1 MKNAIFA
8 LACPYGEGG
17 TLSLNQ
23 DINILT
29 DDNVD
34 TEASWKEELEKFC
47 DEPVYKHYEENKKLI
62 TAIWGIAA
70 AVVVGGLVAAACV
83 ATGGLAAGLV
93 VAGSAA
99 LVGGISSITNYTLQQ
114 AEISITGEGT
124 VDWYQVAIAGF
135 GGAISGAVAASPL
148 GAGGQIAVNGLIGG
162 LQSFSTGGSMADIT
176 VNTFAGLI
184 SGYLGG
190 KGPDWKDTNIFVPHE
205 LKMANGCSDLLSTSS
220 RAKMTFKLLW
230 KGLDS
235 DKYVVE
241 QFGGLLSGYLKGLVS
256 SNILT
261 TGPHFVEMLWEKYK
275 PEWLKS
281 KEKDEE
287 NYGTQ

>member
-1 MKNAIFA
+1 MKNAIYA
-8 LACPYGEGG
+8 LACPLGEGG
-17 TLSLNQ
+17 TLSLNEN
-23 DINILT
+23 INVLT

-34 TEASWKEELEKFC
+34 IEASWKEALEKFC

-99 LVGGISSITNYTLQQ
+99 LVGGISSVTNYALQK
-114 AEISITGEGT
+114 AEISITGEGSI
-124 VDWYQVAIAGF
+124 DWYQVAIAGF

-148 GAGGQIAVNGLIGG
+148 GAGGQIAVNGIIGG

-176 VNTFAGLI
+176 VNTIAGLT

-205 LKMANGCSDLLSTSS
+205 LKRANGCSVLLSTSS
-220 RAKMTFKLLW
+220 RARMTFKLLW

-235 DKYVVE
+235 DKYLVE
-241 QFGGLLSGYLKGLVS
+241 QFGGILSGYLKGLVS
-256 SNILT
+256 SNALT
-261 TGPHFVEMLWEKYK
+261 TVPHFTELLWEKYK
-275 PEWLKS
+275 PDWLKN
-281 KEKDEE
+281 EEEDEE
-287 NYGTQ
+287 SYGTQ